1 MAKRRMFSI
10 SLMEADSFYD
20 LSPVTQALY
29 FHLNLNADDDGLV
42 DNVRSVMR
50 DLKAPRKSFQLLVEE
65 GYIIELDKKIVA
77 ITHWHQHNRIKSD
90 RYTPT
95 THKEL
100 MNDLRRDENDRYFKA
115 SEVIC
120 GDICAPQDSIGKDS
134 EVKVSTDKESVAEHR
149 AEEKRE
155 ENKNNSLS
163 LSYIQDCVASL
174 PEPERVSDFLSHSS
188 FLNAI
193 RLYFMKKYQSL
204 ESTKFIEY
212 YESKDWYSGTEKIT
226 VENYKRFVDEWM
238 GD

>member
-1 MAKRRMFSI
+1 
-10 SLMEADSFYD
+10 MEADSFYD

-134 EVKVSTDKESVAEHR
+134 IDKDSIDKDREVKVSTDKQSIAEHSE
-149 AEEKRE
+149 EEKKE
-155 ENKNNSLS
+155 EKKNISLS
-163 LSYIQDCVASL
+163 LSYIQDGVASL
-174 PEPERVSDFLSHSS
+174 PETENAGDFLSHSS

-204 ESTKFIEY
+204 ESTKFIDH
-212 YESKDWYSGTEKIT
+212 YEKLAWYSGNEKIT
-226 VENYKRFVDEWM
+226 PDNYKYYVDDWM
-238 GD
+238 KG